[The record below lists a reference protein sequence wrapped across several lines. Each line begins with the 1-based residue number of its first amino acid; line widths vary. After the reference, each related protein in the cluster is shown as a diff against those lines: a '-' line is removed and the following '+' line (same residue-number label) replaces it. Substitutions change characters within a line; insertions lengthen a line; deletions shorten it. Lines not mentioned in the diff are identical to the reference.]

1 MARFFVEE
9 LPREGSDY
17 ALTGENADHAKV
29 LRLRPGE
36 EVTLCDGKGMD
47 CPCQVVDGLTLR
59 VGSPLP
65 CPAEPRARVTLY
77 LAFPKAEK
85 AEHVIQKATELG
97 AAEIVLFPSRYCVSR
112 PDEKS
117 LPKKLARWE
126 RIARSAAEQSRRGVI
141 PAVRALD
148 SYGEA
153 IKEAALVEVPVL
165 FYENE
170 EQLTLR
176 EVLSEFNAGVD
187 TSPPQT
193 VGASIARPQSVG
205 ASIARPQSVGAS
217 IARPLNADGSPTSDA
232 CPYMHQSTQVALMTG
247 AEGGF
252 SEEEILQAREAGL
265 KICTLGPR
273 ILRCETAPLAGLTAV
288 MYALG
293 EI

>member
-1 MARFFVEE
+1 MARLFVEA
-9 LPREGSDY
+9 LPPEGTEY
-17 ALTGENADHAKV
+17 RLTGENAEHARV

-36 EVTLCDGKGMD
+36 EVVLCDGRGMD
-47 CPCQVVDGLTLR
+47 CPCRVRDGLTLEAGPS
-59 VGSPLP
+59 VP
-65 CPAEPRARVTLY
+65 CQAEPRVRAVLY
-77 LAFPKAEK
+77 LAFPKSDK

-112 PDEKS
+112 PDDKS
-117 LPKKLARWE
+117 LAKKLDRWQ

-148 SYGEA
+148 TYAQA
-153 IKEAALVEVPVL
+153 IAEAARADLPVL

-176 EVLSEFNAGVD
+176 QALSESN
-187 TSPPQT
+187 
-193 VGASIARPQSVG
+193 VGTSIARPSMQ
-205 ASIARPQSVGAS
+205 ASGRPMTAPAVS
-217 IARPLNADGSPTSDA
+217 
-232 CPYMHQSTQVALMTG
+232 LMTG

-252 SEEEILQAREAGL
+252 SEEEITQAREAGL